1 MSDRRT
7 THPGASGVTRTP
19 DGQPADGGRTG
30 TILAGRYLLGP
41 LLGQGGMADVHRAVD
56 TVTGE
61 PVAVKLLR
69 APDPAAARR
78 MAQEAKALG
87 RLRHDGL
94 VQLLD
99 AGVGT
104 GDGQAYLVMDLVE
117 GQTLAGLL
125 RDGPLGTERTAALA
139 ATVGGALAYV
149 HAHGIVHRDVKPG
162 NVLVNEAGDPRL
174 ADFGIA
180 SLADASSLTVT
191 GTTLGT
197 AAYMAPE
204 QLEHHQVGP
213 AADVWS
219 LAMVLLECLLGRRV
233 YEGSPVEVVARRL
246 AGPVPLPADL
256 PVPWRLLLAGMFDHD
271 PSRRPSAAE
280 VAAMA
285 EGAAFAAPWQPAPE
299 TATAAA
305 AGAAGAAAA
314 AGAAGAAGA
323 AAAAAAGAAGGAGA
337 AQRSVDPTV
346 ALGGADPT
354 VLAASPT
361 ATDPVATGSANEAG
375 DATSPATRVYPPG
388 ALLPGAA
395 PTIVDGH
402 DLTALRDTGPVSA
415 PAEPTS
421 MRSRLH
427 RWAPWLAALAAVA
440 VVAIATALAV
450 PASHRSASSGSTQR
464 PATPTSTTSTPT
476 STTTTAPLGTAA
488 AATALL
494 GAIGSDTTS
503 GALSAG
509 QAAAIG
515 NDVSA
520 ALVDIA
526 AGNTVGAANNLDGA
540 DTVVAA
546 AVANG
551 SLSTTQAATLQ
562 ADLSTLAASAGLP
575 SPTTTTTTL
584 PAAPPPAPVGGPGS
598 GHGKKH

>member
-1 MSDRRT
+1 MSD
-7 THPGASGVTRTP
+7 ARTP
-19 DGQPADGGRTG
+19 SASSGARTPGGGPSGGSRTG
-30 TILAGRYLLGP
+30 TVLAGRYQLGP

-56 TVTGE
+56 TATGE

-69 APDPAAARR
+69 APDPAAGRR

-99 AGVGT
+99 AGVGS

-117 GQTLAGLL
+117 GRTLAGVL
-125 RDGPLGTERTAALA
+125 RDGPLGTEHTAALA
-139 ATVGGALAYV
+139 ATVGSALAYV

-162 NVLVNEAGDPRL
+162 NILVDEAGDPRL

-180 SLADASSLTVT
+180 SLADASALTVT

-246 AGPVPLPADL
+246 AGPVPLPVDL

-285 EGAAFAAPWQPAPE
+285 EGPAFAAPWQPAPA
-299 TATAAA
+299 TAAAGSAGAAA
-305 AGAAGAAAA
+305 AGAAAALASAAAA
-314 AGAAGAAGA
+314 AKG
-323 AAAAAAGAAGGAGA
+323 
-337 AQRSVDPTV
+337 RDPTM
-346 ALGGADPT
+346 ATGGADPT
-354 VLAASPT
+354 VLAARPT
-361 ATDPVATGSANEAG
+361 AAPSVAMLAAEAAA
-375 DATSPATRVYPPG
+375 DTTSPATRAYSPG
-388 ALLPGAA
+388 TG

-402 DLTALRDTGPVSA
+402 DLTALRDAGPA
-415 PAEPTS
+415 QTPAGSSPA
-421 MRSRLH
+421 RARLH
-427 RWAPWLAALAAVA
+427 RWMPWLAALVGVA
-440 VVAIATALAV
+440 VVGIATAVLA
-450 PASHRSASSGSTQR
+450 PGSSHRTSSGSTRR
-464 PATPTSTTSTPT
+464 PAVPTSTTSSPT
-476 STTTTAPLGTAA
+476 TTTTTTTAPPTTAA

-494 GAIGSDTTS
+494 GAIGSDTAS
-503 GALSAG
+503 GALTAG
-509 QAAAIG
+509 QASTIG
-515 NDVSA
+515 KDVSA

-526 AGNTVGAANNLDGA
+526 AGNTAGAASNLDGA
-540 DTVVAA
+540 DAVVATA
-546 AVANG
+546 AATG
-551 SLSTTQAATLQ
+551 SLSAAQAATLQ

-575 SPTTTTTTL
+575 SPTTTTTTTPTPL
-584 PAAPPPAPVGGPGS
+584 PTGPGAGGGPGN
-598 GHGKKH
+598 GHGKGH